1 MAVEKSKDRLEVLA
15 RIEEYEKKQWW
26 TKDVEDDPP
35 TRQLQPGEV
44 DYTRKKLRS
53 KIQTFFANRA
63 GWKFIQ
69 NLVKTGAMILDEPEG
84 LENFEAVKDKG
95 LIMTCNH
102 FNAFDNF
109 AVLLTIDRFLKHH
122 IMWKVIRE
130 GNYTNFPGFYGYL
143 FRGCNT
149 LPFSNNYSVTKE
161 FFAAI
166 KTLLKRKQKILV
178 YAEQGMWWNYKKP
191 RPVTGGAYRFAVENN
206 VPVLP
211 MFITMRDSD
220 KIGDDGF
227 PIQIYKV
234 HVLPALYPDPSK
246 TNKQNIEYL
255 REKNYE
261 VWKEVYEKTYGIPLT
276 YNTQAE
282 S

>member
-178 YAEQGMWWNYKKP
+178 YAEQGMWWNYRKP

-261 VWKEVYEKTYGIPLT
+261 IWKEVYEKTYGLPLT

>member
-261 VWKEVYEKTYGIPLT
+261 IWKEVYEKTYGIPLT